1 MRLGSDWS
9 MESHTQGPQKLRDLC
24 HWSIVRDLNQRRV
37 PTFDHSRRNPTTRA
51 KTIPISTEHRR
62 ITPMNNYTVD
72 TSTTFGET
80 TNVPRKEPIE
90 GPDQWGFIVLRE
102 Q

>member
-1 MRLGSDWS
+1 
-9 MESHTQGPQKLRDLC
+9 
-24 HWSIVRDLNQRRV
+24 
-37 PTFDHSRRNPTTRA
+37 
-51 KTIPISTEHRR
+51 
-62 ITPMNNYTVD
+62 VD